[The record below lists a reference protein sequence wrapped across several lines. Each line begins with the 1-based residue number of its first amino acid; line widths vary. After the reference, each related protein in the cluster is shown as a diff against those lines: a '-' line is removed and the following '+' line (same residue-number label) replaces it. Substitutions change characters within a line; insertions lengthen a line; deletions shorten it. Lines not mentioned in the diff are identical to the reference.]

1 MILDHLSLI
10 CHKRSNNV
18 CVQGTGQT
26 VAELHADRA
35 SLSDQDAIR
44 PVGGVPLTSEG
55 RQQRRHQP
63 AAVMGDPGLLQELP
77 DITALLPEAGGDGEQ
92 PAAADRTL
100 AGLDT
105 MTDLAL
111 NHGLAQSTLG
121 CVVGGL
127 DTLDV
132 QECPQGLAAL
142 QQLLAGAHRSGPR
155 RSLTAPA
162 AQMHHPL
169 QRGLEFPS
177 DRTATL
183 LQRSPVDGSSSVAV
197 PVVKQLLLQNQQ
209 L

>member
-1 MILDHLSLI
+1 M
-10 CHKRSNNV
+10 
-18 CVQGTGQT
+18 
-26 VAELHADRA
+26 
-35 SLSDQDAIR
+35 SDQDAIR

-55 RQQRRHQP
+55 RQQRWHHP

-77 DITALLPEAGGDGEQ
+77 DITALLPEAGGHREQ

-100 AGLDT
+100 AGLDA

-132 QECPQGLAAL
+132 QERPQSLAAL

-183 LQRSPVDGSSSVAV
+183 LQRSPVDGSTLVAV